1 MNMSGIP
8 NIQPYHMPAPHDFP
22 ENIAKWH
29 IVPEKAVLL
38 VHDMQRF
45 FLRKLPAPNPKNV
58 LLSNAVTLRKW
69 CVSSNIPVAYTC
81 QYGDMTEQQRGLLKS
96 FWGSGMKA
104 DPSDRQV
111 IGELCPNSKDWIFAK
126 WRYSAFYNSDLLQR
140 IRNARRSQLII
151 CGIYA
156 HIGVLATAIE
166 SFSHDIE
173 TFLVGDAVADFS
185 RAHHMMALNYAA
197 KCCAVVT
204 SVQGI
209 TK

>member
-1 MNMSGIP
+1 MSGIP
-8 NIQPYHMPAPHDFP
+8 DILPYPMPVLHEFP
-22 ENIAKWH
+22 NNIAKWQ

-45 FLRKLPAPNPKNV
+45 FLRKFSAPEPKDI
-58 LLSNAVTLRKW
+58 LLSNTVSLRKW
-69 CVSSNIPVAYTC
+69 CISHNIPVAYTC
-81 QYGDMTEQQRGLLKS
+81 QRGDMTEQQRGLLKN

-104 DPSDRQV
+104 DSSDRQ
-111 IGELCPNSKDWIFAK
+111 IIDDLYPSHKDWIFDK

-140 IRNARRSQLII
+140 IKTAGCSQLII
-151 CGIYA
+151 CGVYA

-185 RAHHMMALNYAA
+185 RTHHMMALNYAA
-197 KCCAVVT
+197 RCCAVVT
-204 SVQGI
+204 STYEI
-209 TK
+209 IR